1 MLATFG
7 ATSLRLSPPPGDRL
21 ETARRLDLHATG
33 PESNAA
39 VAARRTGVPATHATV
54 LPDTPLGRRAAGEL
68 RSHDVDVAAAWRD
81 GRQGLTFYEHGAA
94 PRTADRIEDRVGS
107 AFADVEQGALPLDA
121 VRGADCAYLSGATP
135 GYSTAAAEA
144 AARFLRAARDEGG
157 TTAFSLTYRP
167 EQWSPEEARETL
179 TGFFPAVDVFVAT
192 ADDAATVLDR
202 DGPASEVAHALGTA
216 HGFETVALVRERTT
230 VAWHDAT
237 LFEFP
242 IVDAE
247 PVDTTGA
254 TDAFTGTFLARLLDG
269 NGTETALRYGTAA
282 HGLARTVAGPLAT
295 FTRSELDREAERSEA
310 SS

>member
-21 ETARRLDLHATG
+21 ETSRHLDLHVTG

-39 VAARRTGVPATHATV
+39 VAARRAGVPTTHATV
-54 LPDTPLGRRAAGEL
+54 LPDTPLGRRAVGEL
-68 RSHDVDVAAAWRD
+68 RAHDVDVSVTWRD

-94 PRTADRIEDRVGS
+94 PRPDDRVEDRGAS
-107 AFADVEQGALPLDA
+107 AFADLERGTLPLD
-121 VRGADCAYLSGATP
+121 VVGEADCAYLSGATP

-192 ADDAATVLDR
+192 AADVATVLDR
-202 DGPASEVAHALGTA
+202 DGPASEVAHALATE

-242 IVDAE
+242 VVDAE
-247 PVDTTGA
+247 EVDPTGA
-254 TDAFTGTFLARLLDG
+254 TDAFTGTFLARLVEGSD
-269 NGTETALRYGTAA
+269 TETALRYGTAA
-282 HGLARTVAGPLAT
+282 HGLARTVAGPLVT
-295 FTRSELDREAERSEA
+295 FSEAELNREAERSEA
-310 SS
+310 SD